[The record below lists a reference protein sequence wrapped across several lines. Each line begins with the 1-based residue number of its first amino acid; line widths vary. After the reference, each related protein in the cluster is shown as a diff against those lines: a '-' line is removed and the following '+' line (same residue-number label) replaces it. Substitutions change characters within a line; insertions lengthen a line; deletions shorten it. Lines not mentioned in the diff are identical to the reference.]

1 MVIACARKDTRFIF
15 VNMHFLLGEN
25 CNAIVVAE
33 LAKRDQRGV
42 GDSIEDMGGCCLI
55 GERFMERQ
63 LANLGG
69 LNSVVVR

>member
-15 VNMHFLLGEN
+15 VNMHFLLGKN

-42 GDSIEDMGGCCLI
+42 GDPIEDMGRRCCVRK
-55 GERFMERQ
+55 RFMKRQ
-63 LANLGG
+63 LSGLRG
-69 LNSVVVR
+69 LNSVIVR